1 MMYRRQDPLMYY
13 RVAINEE
20 GKWVWISPPYTHKP
34 TALTYLRIYSARL
47 AEDLVLLIAAEDA
60 ASAEQL
66 LEQLNNTASY
76 RPNEQ
81 EQRRMNFI
89 KWLIQ
94 QGKLSEDIPV
104 DLQSHTHR

>member
-1 MMYRRQDPLMYY
+1 MYY

-20 GKWVWISPPYTHKP
+20 GEWVWISPPCTHKP

-47 AEDLVLLIAAEDA
+47 AEDLVLLIVAEDA

-66 LEQLNNTASY
+66 LEQLNNTESY

-94 QGKLSEDIPV
+94 QGKLSEDIPI
-104 DLQSHTHR
+104 DLRSRTHR